1 MECEA
6 TESRMVETITSRK
19 ISKIAKG
26 SGTNIGL
33 SATVLTQLW
42 NFPGTLEK
50 IKAVEEVLE
59 GTGMMF

>member
-1 MECEA
+1 M
-6 TESRMVETITSRK
+6 ETITSRK
-19 ISKIAKG
+19 ISKIAR
-26 SGTNIGL
+26 GTNIGS

-42 NFPGTLEK
+42 NFPGTLAK